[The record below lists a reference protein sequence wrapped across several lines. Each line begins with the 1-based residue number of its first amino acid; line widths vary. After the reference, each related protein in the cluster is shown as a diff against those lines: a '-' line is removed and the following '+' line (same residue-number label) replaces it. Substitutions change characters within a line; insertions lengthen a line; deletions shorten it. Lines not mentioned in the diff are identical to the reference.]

1 MQLKLKYNEHA
12 ANHSAGAFI
21 RGNSPGEWL
30 AAISEW
36 NIDPQQLQCFIISRN
51 NDPQKAAGLF
61 VIFRSNPPALSSL
74 PHGYTLI
81 GSKLFIPVDAEL
93 SPQVSD
99 NDLKSI
105 LIWDFQVL
113 HPVLG
118 CTGFYKSDEVQL
130 AEMIEYPQPQTGHW
144 NYAEEGLQPAPRLRQ
159 ITIHQPTPEEVFEE
173 VKDEVN
179 SKDITEIPKEGK
191 DTPLSRAL
199 DSLARGG
206 LRGGLFLAG
215 SFIKAFGSSS
225 GSSNKPG
232 LINRLE
238 SKMQEKLKDLEAKR
252 NRELQRLMKMFDDDT
267 DEALRYAIPLDSPY
281 LGRGEDR
288 SPGWQLNRN
297 PLDFNLGRLGGGG
310 GAVSYWSVD
319 EYYFTLRKKYQEAAE
334 KAIAAKNYKKAAYVY
349 AHLLHDFHAAAGA
362 LEQGGYYRE
371 AAALYKDHLKN
382 IPAAAECLERGGL
395 LLEAIKLY
403 EGLQKHEKAGDLYTI
418 LEQEDKAYQHYKI
431 CVSDAIKA
439 KDFIDAARLAKD
451 KMKSASDAKNLLL
464 KGWNDAKQPEACLT
478 RYFKIIE
485 EEDHKAL
492 PQSVRAFYVQQPA
505 AKRASF
511 LNVLLSLKKTNHE
524 LPFENT
530 ARDIA
535 YEVISEQ
542 VSQGTTSSLVVL
554 KNFVSGDQLISGDC
568 HRYISTNKNKVRV
581 PQSGVGFKLY
591 KDVKWF
597 QAIPW
602 RQQFL
607 VVGLQASGFCIA
619 RVNWNNKRDY
629 HLWNAPIISGSQI
642 TIAPDADHSKYL
654 VLHTPAA
661 LLNSRTIEA
670 DNDFPDF
677 VHVLCPSWLPKG
689 LIGLAAGRNG
699 ISVVHTQR
707 NTTYISHHAKEDH
720 VKSSNELMLE
730 GKPFHIPL
738 DAVNK
743 SQQMIFRDGFYY
755 LFVGPRL
762 LRITPEGVVE
772 MYLFDA
778 PIRMLVA
785 TDHFTRLK
793 IAVHTDKGCMLLFPG
808 ATDIKIGNDYFAA
821 DVEVTDLKF
830 IPDSKL
836 LVAGGNVVEVFA
848 AKGSS
853 PKSICA
859 IETRNKI
866 IGVLPGPERNQIVII
881 EEDGK
886 VTRQEIEES

>member
-12 ANHSAGAFI
+12 THQTAGAFI
-21 RGNSPGEWL
+21 RGNAAREWL

-36 NIDPQQLQCFIISRN
+36 NVDVQQLQCFIISQN

-61 VIFRSNPPALSSL
+61 VIFKSKPPALSSL
-74 PHGYTLI
+74 SHAYALL

-99 NDLKSI
+99 DELKSI
-105 LIWDFQVL
+105 LIWDYQVM

-118 CTGFYKSDEVQL
+118 CTGFDKSDEVQL
-130 AEMIEYPQPQTGHW
+130 ADMIAYPQLQTGNW
-144 NYAEEGLQPAPRLRQ
+144 DYAEEGLPPAPRLRQ
-159 ITIHQPTPEEVFEE
+159 INIHQPTSEEVFED

-179 SKDITEIPKEGK
+179 SKDIKEIPKEGK
-191 DTPLSRAL
+191 DTPFSRAM

-206 LRGGLFLAG
+206 LIGGLFIAG
-215 SFIKAFGSSS
+215 GIIRMFGSPS
-225 GSSNKPG
+225 GSEG
-232 LINRLE
+232 MLNRLAN
-238 SKMQEKLKDLEAKR
+238 KMQHKLKDLEAKR
-252 NRELQRLMKMFDDDT
+252 QKELQRLMKMFDEDT

-281 LGRGEDR
+281 LGRGQES
-288 SPGWQLNRN
+288 SPGWQLMRN
-297 PLDFNLGRLGGGG
+297 PLEFNLGRLGGGG
-310 GAVSYWSVD
+310 GPVSYWSAD
-319 EYYFTLRKKYQEAAE
+319 EYYYTLRKKYQDAAE

-403 EGLQKHEKAGDLYTI
+403 EGLQKHEKVGDLYTT
-418 LEQEDKAYQHYKI
+418 LEQEDEAYKHYKV

-439 KDFIDAARLAKD
+439 KDFIEAARLAKD
-451 KMKSASDAKNLLL
+451 KMKSVSGAKNLLL

-485 EEDHKAL
+485 EEDHKSL
-492 PQSVRAFYVQQPA
+492 PQSVRSFYVQQPA
-505 AKRASF
+505 AKRSSF
-511 LNVLLSLKKTNHE
+511 LNVLLSLRKNNHE
-524 LPFENT
+524 QQFENT
-530 ARDIA
+530 AREIA

-542 VSQGTTSSLVVL
+542 VSQGTTTSLVVL
-554 KNFVSGDQLISGDC
+554 KNFVSGDQMISSDC
-568 HRYISTNKNKVRV
+568 HRYISNNKSKVRV

-597 QAIPW
+597 QAISW

-607 VVGLQASGFCIA
+607 VIGLQHAGLCIA

-642 TIAPDADHSKYL
+642 TVAPDADHSKYL

-661 LLNSRTIEA
+661 LLNARTIEA
-670 DNDFPDF
+670 DNDFPDY
-677 VHVLCPSWLPKG
+677 VHVVCPTWLPKG
-689 LIGLAAGRNG
+689 LIGLAVGRNG

-707 NTTYISHHAKEDH
+707 NTTYINHHAREDYLK
-720 VKSSNELMLE
+720 VSNELMME

-738 DAVNK
+738 DAIDK
-743 SQQMIFRDGFYY
+743 SQEMIFRDGFYY
-755 LFVGPRL
+755 LHVGPRL

-772 MYLFDA
+772 MYSLDS
-778 PIRMLVA
+778 PIRMLAA
-785 TDHFTRLK
+785 TDHHTRLK

-808 ATDIKIGNDYFAA
+808 ASDIKVGNDYFAT
-821 DVEVTDLKF
+821 DVDVKDMKF

-836 LVAGGNVVEVFA
+836 LVAGDNVVEVYA
-848 AKGSS
+848 AKSSS

-859 IETRNKI
+859 IETRSKV
-866 IGVLPGPERNQIVII
+866 IGVLAGPERNQIVII